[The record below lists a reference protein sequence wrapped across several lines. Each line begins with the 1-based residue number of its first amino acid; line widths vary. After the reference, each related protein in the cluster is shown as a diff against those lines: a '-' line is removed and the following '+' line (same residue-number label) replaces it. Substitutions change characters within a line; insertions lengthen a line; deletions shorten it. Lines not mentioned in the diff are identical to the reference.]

1 VTAETGLWAS
11 SASPVLRDRFLS
23 ALDESNDLLLR
34 DLATHLRSCSNI
46 LPSTTCVLLGLPAG
60 STYGVGARAVI
71 ERKP

>member
-1 VTAETGLWAS
+1 
-11 SASPVLRDRFLS
+11 VLRDRFLS